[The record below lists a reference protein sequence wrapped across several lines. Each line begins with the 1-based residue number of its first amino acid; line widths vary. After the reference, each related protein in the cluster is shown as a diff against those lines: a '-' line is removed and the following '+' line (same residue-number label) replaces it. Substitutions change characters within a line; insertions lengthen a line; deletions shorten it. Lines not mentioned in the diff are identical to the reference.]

1 MAISV
6 AINNACIEESC
17 KREGENESRTTPCI
31 IFPLY
36 IYHLY
41 KMSQNYIYFHIIIL
55 DALK

>member
-6 AINNACIEESC
+6 AINNACIEESS
-17 KREGENESRTTPCI
+17 KREGENESTPCI